1 MLTDLFPIIEVEVC
15 ACPAVA
21 AVRMARVLFEEGTAG
36 VTGWSR
42 VPGGQEA
49 KG

>member
-1 MLTDLFPIIEVEVC
+1 MLTDLFPIIELEVC

-21 AVRMARVLFEEGTAG
+21 AARMARVGLEEGAVG

-42 VPGGQEA
+42 VPGVWEA